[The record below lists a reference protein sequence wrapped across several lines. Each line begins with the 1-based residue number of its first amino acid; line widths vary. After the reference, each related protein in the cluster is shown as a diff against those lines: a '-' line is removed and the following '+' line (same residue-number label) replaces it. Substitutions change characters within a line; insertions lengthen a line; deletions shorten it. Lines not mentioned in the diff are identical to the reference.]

1 MRNGICQGGMASM
14 PKKINALAKAA
25 LVGDNG
31 FRIEENRT
39 ILKLYPHLRLPALIV
54 ALIFFCLFFS
64 PVQAVWADDA
74 DSTDSA
80 AGLWER
86 TYLLGD
92 LDGLRTFL
100 GHYGLT
106 FALSETSEVLG
117 NLTGGLKQG
126 LDYEGATIM
135 SLSLDTRKA
144 FGWKGGTL
152 FVSALQLHGRGL
164 SADCLD
170 NIDTVSG
177 IEADR
182 TTRLWEL
189 WYQQS
194 FAGGKADVKAGQV
207 GIDQEFIVSQGASLY
222 LNAMM
227 GWPVLPASDLYA
239 GGPAFPLSSP
249 AVRLRYQ
256 PDDSL
261 TMLAGVFDD
270 NPPGGA
276 FDDDSQLRDSEASGT
291 RFNMTTGAL
300 CIAEIQYAINP
311 PAPGG
316 KSTGLAGTY
325 KLGAWYDSGKF
336 PDQRFTAS
344 GLSLADPQGN
354 GIARMVN
361 NNYSIYAVADQA
373 IWRQEGGSRMVAI
386 FGRLMGA
393 PGDCNLID
401 WSLNAGVNVTGLL
414 PGRDN
419 DVCGIGYGWAHI
431 SGAAADL
438 DRDTSFYSGAPYPVR
453 GAESFIEVTYQCQ
466 IAPWWT
472 IQPDLQ
478 YIINPGGGVLNPL
491 NPSGLIGNEL
501 VIGVRTVINF

>member
-1 MRNGICQGGMASM
+1 MKRTDYRRESNSLTASRPEGSAITGQWSAGSRKNPGMLNICLSLPGLVIAFVFSLFICSPLPMA
-14 PKKINALAKAA
+14 
-25 LVGDNG
+25 
-31 FRIEENRT
+31 
-39 ILKLYPHLRLPALIV
+39 
-54 ALIFFCLFFS
+54 
-64 PVQAVWADDA
+64 QADDA
-74 DSTDSA
+74 DSSEA
-80 AGLWER
+80 VGLWER
-86 TYLLGD
+86 SNLLGD
-92 LDGLRTFL
+92 MGGLRSLL
-100 GHYGLT
+100 GHYGIT

-117 NLTGGLKQG
+117 NVTGGLKLG
-126 LDYEGATIM
+126 WDYEGATIM
-135 SLSLDTRKA
+135 SLSMDTSKA
-144 FGWKGGTL
+144 FGWKGGT
-152 FVSALQLHGRGL
+152 FFASALQLHGRGL
-164 SADCLD
+164 SADYLD
-170 NIDTVSG
+170 NINTVSG
-177 IEADR
+177 IEAER

-194 FAGGKADVKAGQV
+194 FAGGKADIKVGQV

-256 PDDSL
+256 PEDSV
-261 TMLAGVFDD
+261 TMLVGVFDD

-276 FDDDSQLRDSEASGT
+276 FDDDSQLRGSEASGT
-291 RFNMTTGAL
+291 RFNMATGAL
-300 CIAEIQYAINP
+300 CIAEMQYAINP

-325 KLGAWYDSGKF
+325 KLGAWYDSGRF

-344 GLSLADPQGN
+344 GLSLVDPEGN

-361 NNYSIYAVADQA
+361 NNYSIYGVADQA
-373 IWRQEGGSRMVAI
+373 IWRQEGGARMVSV

-393 PGDCNLID
+393 PGDENLID
-401 WSLNAGVNVTGLL
+401 WSLNAGINVTGLL
-414 PGRDN
+414 PGRPN
-419 DVCGIGYGWAHI
+419 DVCGLGYGWAHI

-453 GAESFIEVTYQCQ
+453 GTESFIELTYQCQ
-466 IAPWWT
+466 ITPWWT

-478 YIINPGGGVLNPL
+478 YIMDPGGGVLNPMH
-491 NPSGLIGNEL
+491 PSGLIANEL
-501 VIGVRTVINF
+501 VMGLRTVINF